1 MEYCVYIHRRKDT
14 KQIFYVGEGRV
25 KYRRPYQK
33 GRRNPHWVNI
43 VNKHGY
49 EIEIWSCWPDQQS
62 AWLEEIKLIAFFNS
76 VGVELTNMTAGGEG
90 RLQHTPSEETRQKIS
105 KAGKGRPANHLKT
118 QIKIQFLTGEY
129 TIFPSVSEASQALK
143 VSRRLIRM
151 WQTGVAKPEHHGVQ
165 SAIKLPRR

>member
-1 MEYCVYIHRRKDT
+1 MDHCVYIHRRKDT
-14 KQIFYVGEGRV
+14 KQIFYIGEGSV
-25 KYRRPYQK
+25 KYKRPYQK
-33 GRRNPHWVNI
+33 SRRNPYWKNV

-49 EIEIWSCWPDQQS
+49 DVEIWSYWPNQQS
-62 AWLEEIKLIAFFNS
+62 AWQEEIKLIAFFNF

-105 KAGKGRPANHLKT
+105 RAGKGRPATHLKAP
-118 QIKIQFLTGEY
+118 IKINFLNGECV
-129 TIFPSVSEASQALK
+129 IFPSVSEASQVLN

-151 WQTGVAKPEHHGVQ
+151 WQTGEAKPAHRGVQ